1 MTDSSLSGRLAHF
14 LSSAFLALALL
25 MAVGVAT
32 YGVGAA
38 EVGATTSSVS
48 TSSEPCSNTVGDNL
62 CEGQPLD
69 CLCEVIVT
77 PGNPLP
83 HDTEPILPHLTY

>member
-1 MTDSSLSGRLAHF
+1 MNKSSLSSRLANF

-32 YGVGAA
+32 YGVDAA

-69 CLCEVIVT
+69 CLCEVVVT
-77 PGNPLP
+77 PEDKLS
-83 HDTEPILPHLTY
+83 EESSS